1 MRAEESG
8 MHTSL
13 EKVPRQNGAPEKINP
28 LRRRESGRTTGP
40 GFKPTLSFQR
50 REQGGCHK
58 PLSTQKGMPVT

>member
-28 LRRRESGRTTGP
+28 LRRRESSRQRP
-40 GFKPTLSFQR
+40 GFKPTVSFQR
-50 REQGGCHK
+50 REQGACHK
-58 PLSTQKGMPVT
+58 PLPTQKGMLVT